1 MVSFLAFGLGRDQ
14 RKSGARAMHKLI
26 GLAVVVLLAVGFA
39 AALVFAWRNAAMIGE
54 ASSHLPS
61 GIPEANR
68 SAGRPGSLPF
78 GSDPSRF
85 RTNDRPVAQR
95 SRGKIADV
103 ICRLELLTL
112 DLVLNV

>member
-54 ASSHLPS
+54 ASCHLPS

-78 GSDPSRF
+78 GA
-85 RTNDRPVAQR
+85 TL
-95 SRGKIADV
+95 ADSGQMIDQWLREV
-103 ICRLELLTL
+103 GAKSQM
-112 DLVLNV
+112 